1 MIVVDTS
8 ALICVLEDERGAA
21 SCEHVMS
28 GADAIAMSA
37 ATLVETL
44 IVASSRGRL
53 AEAKALVAVLR
64 VEIHPVDADLAQDAV
79 MAHQR
84 FGRGNH
90 PAKLNYGD
98 CFSYALAK
106 RLGCPL
112 LFVGHDFRRT
122 DLVPAHA

>member
-1 MIVVDTS
+1 VIVVDTS
-8 ALICVLEDERGAA
+8 ALICVVEDEQGAA
-21 SCEHVMS
+21 SCKHIMT

-44 IVASSRGRL
+44 IVASSRGRYP
-53 AEAKALVAVLR
+53 EANALVDALR
-64 VEIHPVDADLAQDAV
+64 VGIHSVDIVLARDAFE
-79 MAHQR
+79 AHLR

-112 LFVGHDFRRT
+112 LYVGHDFRRT
-122 DLVPAHA
+122 DLVPARA